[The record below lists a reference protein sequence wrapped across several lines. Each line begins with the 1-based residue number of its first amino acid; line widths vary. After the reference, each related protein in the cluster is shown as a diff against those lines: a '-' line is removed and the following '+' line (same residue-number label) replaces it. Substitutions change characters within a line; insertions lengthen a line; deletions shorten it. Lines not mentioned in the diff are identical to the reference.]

1 MSDRE
6 KVINCIKYCINH
18 PLCIDC
24 DACDYGG
31 ESSVIC
37 DRLIQDTLALLKEQ
51 PQWVSVKDKLPELG
65 KNVLVYIERN
75 AYRYDETFRKREIA
89 IGRHIEGR
97 WHVDE
102 CIDVVGICWQELP
115 EPPKEV
121 TP

>member
-1 MSDRE
+1 MNNKE
-6 KVINCIKYCINH
+6 EVIEGLKKVWNAFNH
-18 PLCIDC
+18 MEHELYADYVF
-24 DACDYGG
+24 DAL
-31 ESSVIC
+31 VM
-37 DRLIQDTLALLKEQ
+37 LKEQ
-51 PQWVSVKDKLPELG
+51 DTNEWVSVKDRLPEQG

-75 AYRYDETFRKREIA
+75 AYYRNGEIARKREIA

-121 TP
+121 SG